1 MGRRRSKHAR
11 RAALRRTRARC
22 AGLAENRRT
31 TPANG
36 AKGVDG
42 DRREEVQ
49 ARRGERAGE
58 RGPAS
63 RRAAAR
69 PSRPSLLRAGA
80 GDRSAA
86 ARRRRDG
93 ARRTA
98 NVENAARGY
107 ADQRGRDRPARK
119 RRGGGKAGRC
129 ARRGGAPADNR
140 GFGAEIG
147 KRREAGQETGRET
160 RQKTARPRRC
170 VARAGP
176 AQAGSANCAT
186 VERSAS
192 AWSFSECAA
201 AAACST
207 SAAFCC
213 VTWSISPTA
222 RFT

>member
-58 RGPAS
+58 REPAS

-69 PSRPSLLRAGA
+69 PSRPSPLRAGA
-80 GDRSAA
+80 SDRSAD

-119 RRGGGKAGRC
+119 RRGGGGKAGRC
-129 ARRGGAPADNR
+129 ARRGGAPADKR

-147 KRREAGQETGRET
+147 KRREAGQETRQETGRETGRET

-213 VTWSISPTA
+213 VT
-222 RFT
+222 